1 MSRGSRTD
9 GSRLDHVADGEALDG
24 LVLGGAASAVGAAHG
39 LDVAAAILVTT
50 AGEIQLVPMLPCEYA
65 FHDIQSPF
73 RVDSVVNAHE
83 SCFANVAIFF
93 FFIYIEGC
101 GVASNSSASL
111 RRFISDGRLDSRKEE
126 RSSLTCSPAS

>member
-50 AGEIQLVPMLPCEYA
+50 AEEIPISVGVPSRTVH
-65 FHDIQSPF
+65 FTIS
-73 RVDSVVNAHE
+73 
-83 SCFANVAIFF
+83 
-93 FFIYIEGC
+93 
-101 GVASNSSASL
+101 SL
-111 RRFISDGRLDSRKEE
+111 RSKLIRPSMRVGRLLRMVLS
-126 RSSLTCSPAS
+126 